1 MTMLAREVPE
11 NVRQNAATPINS
23 LDAWRETWMRAANDP
38 NRFWLKEAQENVRWM
53 TPPTV
58 GCEGDFFTIKD
69 RPIRWF
75 SDGVLNIT
83 ETCLDQHVEKR
94 PQGVAIIWEAD
105 DPADLKKITYQDL
118 YDEVCRLANAL
129 KSLGVGKGDRVLVY
143 MGIVPESV
151 VAMLA
156 CARIGAVH
164 SLVFGGFSSDAIRSR
179 IEDCGAR
186 VVITQNEGRRG
197 GRTIPLKAAVDHALE
212 ADLGVEHVIVFE
224 RTGNKVPM
232 RQGRDIAWSDIVS
245 DQRPVCAPE
254 PMASE
259 DPLFLMYTSGSTGA
273 PKGLVHTCGGYVTY
287 VGYTHRTVFDIR
299 PGDVHLCSA
308 DTAWITGHS
317 YAVYGPL
324 INGCTTVIFEPPP
337 TYPDA
342 GRYWATVERHR
353 VNIIYTAPT
362 ALRTLAAQ
370 DESHIHAYDLSSLRV
385 LGTVGEPINLEAW
398 NWYYDVVGKGRCTI
412 VDTWWQTETGGI
424 CISPI
429 APATPVKPGC
439 ATLPL
444 SGIEASV
451 LDASGCVVKGP
462 GEGALC
468 ISAPWPAMAR
478 TIYGDHERYYATYFK
493 EFPGHYYSGDGCRRD
508 SEGYYWVTGRV
519 DDVINVSGHRMGTAE
534 FEAALLHVEEL
545 TETAVV
551 GYPHAIKG
559 QGICVYIVLRDGVV
573 ADVALEEKVQQYLRK
588 YIGAHARIDAFY
600 AVDALPKTRSGKVMR
615 RILRQ
620 IAKGHTTDFGDTSTL
635 ADASVVETL
644 VEQLKTTSGRLVEPH
659 QTTSVTSR

>member
-1 MTMLAREVPE
+1 MTILAREVPD
-11 NVRQNAATPINS
+11 NVRRNAATPINS

-38 NRFWLKEAQENVRWM
+38 NRFWLTEAQENVRWM
-53 TPPTV
+53 TPPTIGV
-58 GCEGDFFTIKD
+58 EGDFHTIGD
-69 RPIRWF
+69 APIRWF

-83 ETCLDQHVEKR
+83 ETCLDQHVETR
-94 PQGVAIIWEAD
+94 PQDVAIIWEAD
-105 DPADLKKITYQDL
+105 EPEDLREITYQEL
-118 YDEVCRLANAL
+118 YDDVCRLANAL
-129 KSLGVGKGDRVLVY
+129 KSLGVQKGDRVLAY

-164 SLVFGGFSSDAIRSR
+164 SLVFGGFSSEAIRSR
-179 IEDCGAR
+179 ITDCGAR
-186 VVITQNEGRRG
+186 VVITQDEGRRG
-197 GRTIPLKAAVDHALE
+197 GRPIPLKATVDQALE
-212 ADLGVEHVIVFE
+212 ADLGVEYVIVYE
-224 RTGNKVPM
+224 RTGNDVSM
-232 RQGRDIAWSDIVS
+232 QRGRDIAWSEIVGE
-245 DQRPVCAPE
+245 QPAICAPE

-259 DPLFLMYTSGSTGA
+259 DPLFIMYTSGSTGA

-342 GRYWATVERHR
+342 GRYWATVERHN
-353 VNIIYTAPT
+353 VNIVYTAPT

-370 DESHIHAYDLSSLRV
+370 DQSYIDAYDLSSLRV

-444 SGIEASV
+444 SGIEANV
-451 LDASGCVVKGP
+451 LDASSRVIKGP

-468 ISAPWPAMAR
+468 ISAPWPGMAR
-478 TIYGDHERYYATYFK
+478 TIYGDHERYHSTYFK
-493 EFPGHYYSGDGCRRD
+493 EYPGHYYSGDGCRRD
-508 SEGYYWVTGRV
+508 SQGYYWVTGRV

-534 FEAALLHVEEL
+534 FEAALLHVEEIL
-545 TETAVV
+545 ETAVV
-551 GYPHAIKG
+551 GIPHAVKG
-559 QGICVYIVLRDGVV
+559 QGVCAYIVVRDGVV
-573 ADVALEEKVQQYLRK
+573 ADAALEEKVQHYVRK
-588 YIGAHARIDAFY
+588 HIGAHARVDVVHF
-600 AVDALPKTRSGKVMR
+600 VDALPKTRSGKIMR

-620 IAKGHTTDFGDTSTL
+620 IARGRIDDFGDTSTL
-635 ADASVVETL
+635 ADATVVENL
-644 VEQLKTTSGRLVEPH
+644 VRQLNPAAENQAQPV
-659 QTTSVTSR
+659 